1 MREIT
6 TSTSVPVFLGKRKKR
21 KKKREKIMDK
31 VELAVSL
38 VNEFDL
44 SSTKVIDALLE
55 SDPEKIADRLTE
67 GVDKDDKP
75 DLKKQIME
83 RLGDE

>member
-1 MREIT
+1 
-6 TSTSVPVFLGKRKKR
+6 
-21 KKKREKIMDK
+21 MDK